1 MRRKGEVE
9 RLDAVSLPVGI
20 LEEAVFSQ
28 VDSSMQ
34 DGDLLVMFSDGA
46 IATGETWVSGILQK
60 WKEGEPKEL
69 AELLVQKAMEQRED
83 GHDDDIT
90 VLVIKLSKYV
100 PAA

>member
-1 MRRKGEVE
+1 M
-9 RLDAVSLPVGI
+9 
-20 LEEAVFSQ
+20 
-28 VDSSMQ
+28 
-34 DGDLLVMFSDGA
+34 
-46 IATGETWVSGILQK
+46 
-60 WKEGEPKEL
+60 EGGGTKEL